1 MADTPNL
8 NEMKDATESG
18 KLVDAFKL
26 LVTHDK
32 AEEISFIARIG
43 EESSQLR
50 AVIEK
55 KEKTVTEVAT
65 SFTRFNDVAETGGQC
80 MLEVQQKDRRKLDLL
95 AQLLVLSRQSL
106 EEKDELLERLEEAE
120 ADDEGLFP
128 ALYLI
133 PVLYLVAQAEYFFI
147 MTTIHLPRLVT
158 QTPII

>member
-1 MADTPNL
+1 MIDTPNL

-32 AEEISFIARIG
+32 AEEISFIGRIG

-55 KEKTVTEVAT
+55 KEKTLTEVAT
-65 SFTRFNDVAETGGQC
+65 SFTLFNVVSATGRQC
-80 MLEVQQKDRRKLDLL
+80 LLEVQQKDRRKLDLL

-106 EEKDELLERLEEAE
+106 EEKDELLERLEEAR
-120 ADDEGLFP
+120 ADDED
-128 ALYLI
+128 
-133 PVLYLVAQAEYFFI
+133 
-147 MTTIHLPRLVT
+147 
-158 QTPII
+158 

>member
-50 AVIEK
+50 AVIDK

-65 SFTRFNDVAETGGQC
+65 SFTRFNAVAETGRQC
-80 MLEVQQKDRRKLDLL
+80 LLEVQQKDRRKLDLL

-120 ADDEGLFP
+120 ADDED
-128 ALYLI
+128 
-133 PVLYLVAQAEYFFI
+133 
-147 MTTIHLPRLVT
+147 
-158 QTPII
+158 

>member
-50 AVIEK
+50 AVIDK

-65 SFTRFNDVAETGGQC
+65 SFARFNVVAETGRQC
-80 MLEVQQKDRRKLDLL
+80 LLEVQQKDRRKLDLL

-106 EEKDELLERLEEAE
+106 EEKDELLEKLEEAE
-120 ADDEGLFP
+120 ADD
-128 ALYLI
+128 
-133 PVLYLVAQAEYFFI
+133 QD
-147 MTTIHLPRLVT
+147 
-158 QTPII
+158 

>member
-50 AVIEK
+50 AVIDK

-65 SFTRFNDVAETGGQC
+65 SFARFNAVAETGRQC
-80 MLEVQQKDRRKLDLL
+80 LLEVQQKDRRKLDLL

-106 EEKDELLERLEEAE
+106 EEKDQLLEKLEEAE
-120 ADDEGLFP
+120 ADDED
-128 ALYLI
+128 
-133 PVLYLVAQAEYFFI
+133 
-147 MTTIHLPRLVT
+147 
-158 QTPII
+158 

>member
-8 NEMKDATESG
+8 NEMKDVTESA

-26 LVTHDK
+26 LIMHDK
-32 AEEISFIARIG
+32 AEEKSFIARIG

-55 KEKTVTEVAT
+55 KEQTVNEVAT
-65 SFTRFNDVAETGGQC
+65 SFTRFNVMAETGHHC
-80 MLEVQQKDRRKLDLL
+80 LLEVQQKDCRKLDLL

-120 ADDEGLFP
+120 ADDED
-128 ALYLI
+128 
-133 PVLYLVAQAEYFFI
+133 
-147 MTTIHLPRLVT
+147 
-158 QTPII
+158 

>member
-50 AVIEK
+50 AVIDK

-65 SFTRFNDVAETGGQC
+65 SFTRFNVVAETGRQC
-80 MLEVQQKDRRKLDLL
+80 LLEVQQKDRRKLDLL

-106 EEKDELLERLEEAE
+106 EEKDELLEKLEEAE
-120 ADDEGLFP
+120 ADDED
-128 ALYLI
+128 
-133 PVLYLVAQAEYFFI
+133 
-147 MTTIHLPRLVT
+147 
-158 QTPII
+158 

>member
-50 AVIEK
+50 AVIDK
-55 KEKTVTEVAT
+55 KEKTVTKVAT
-65 SFTRFNDVAETGGQC
+65 SFTRFNAMAETGHQC
-80 MLEVQQKDRRKLDLL
+80 LLEVQQKDRRKLDLL

-106 EEKDELLERLEEAE
+106 EEKDELLEKLEEAE
-120 ADDEGLFP
+120 ADDED
-128 ALYLI
+128 
-133 PVLYLVAQAEYFFI
+133 
-147 MTTIHLPRLVT
+147 
-158 QTPII
+158 

>member
-26 LVTHDK
+26 LVTHDW

-55 KEKTVTEVAT
+55 KEKTVTQVAT
-65 SFTRFNDVAETGGQC
+65 SFTHFNVVAETGRQC
-80 MLEVQQKDRRKLDLL
+80 LLEVQQKDRRKLDLL

-120 ADDEGLFP
+120 ADDED
-128 ALYLI
+128 
-133 PVLYLVAQAEYFFI
+133 
-147 MTTIHLPRLVT
+147 
-158 QTPII
+158 

>member
-55 KEKTVTEVAT
+55 KEKTVTNVAT
-65 SFTRFNDVAETGGQC
+65 SFTSFNAVAETGRRC
-80 MLEVQQKDRRKLDLL
+80 LLEVQEKDHRKLDLL
-95 AQLLVLSRQSL
+95 AQLLVLSHQSL
-106 EEKDELLERLEEAE
+106 EEKDELLEKLEEAE
-120 ADDEGLFP
+120 ADD
-128 ALYLI
+128 
-133 PVLYLVAQAEYFFI
+133 
-147 MTTIHLPRLVT
+147 
-158 QTPII
+158 